1 MRAWW
6 FGPGCIVGAVS
17 LIYAQMLTH
26 RFVNYDDPVYITDNA
41 QVLRGLSLEGVR
53 WAFSTCLTGMWHPL
67 TWISLMANVTFFGPE
82 ATGFHAVNVTLH
94 ALSALTLYATLV
106 SATGAKGRSLL
117 AALLFAVHPLNV
129 ESVAW
134 ASQRKSTLSTLL
146 CFLAILA
153 WTRYYRSGS
162 YRAYGVALIFFGL
175 GLLAK
180 PMLVSLPVIFLCFE
194 IWNAQGKIKA
204 CWPKAFRLV
213 PFFGLSAIS
222 GWICLHPFGPTD
234 VAAADSRLVVA
245 DLLNV
250 PRNVVTYLGRLLR
263 PVDLAVYYP
272 STNEIFFGLSIVS
285 MLGLLGITWWV
296 VKSSKPMWT
305 LGWAWFFITLLPVSG
320 VIAIGSHATADR
332 YVYLPAVGI
341 FVAIAWSVPSRG
353 IWLGASAVLVVA
365 WGALAYA
372 QVGLWRD
379 SATLWRHTIGITTP
393 NFTQMGNLAGGLIE
407 NGRDD
412 EALFYL
418 KKAFELNPAGHRTC
432 WMNLAYLYDHQG
444 KKLAALEALQK
455 AVRLAPG
462 DPRIHN
468 HLGAILHDLGR
479 GAEAEVALREAM
491 RLNPDYAAPWVNI
504 GVLWAGKGDLR
515 KAIEAFEHALQIE
528 PFAFGARENLAR
540 AQTEVKALEKA
551 KGSNN

>member
-272 STNEIFFGLSIVS
+272 STNEIFFGLSLVS